1 MRNSNCI
8 NFSMCLNQQVACVQ
22 SAVWSLVSEVSIK
35 WSSLFISISV
45 SAVWIMEPEPSTWRV
60 QPVRLFSEPM
70 EKCVELKVSLLACPS
85 MRSLHAEYFQP
96 QKRNYV
102 PTVSLHWQRRI
113 REKIWKYLWYTIK
126 RERDISEG
134 AEVGVMT
141 RWESREMLMWL
152 LWGH

>member
-8 NFSMCLNQQVACVQ
+8 NFSMCLIQQVACVQ

-60 QPVRLFSEPM
+60 HPVRLFSEPM
-70 EKCVELKVSLLACPS
+70 EKCVELKASLLACPS

-102 PTVSLHWQRRI
+102 PTVSLYWQRRI
-113 REKIWKYLWYTIK
+113 RRRSGNICGKQS

-141 RWESREMLMWL
+141 RWESGEMLMWL